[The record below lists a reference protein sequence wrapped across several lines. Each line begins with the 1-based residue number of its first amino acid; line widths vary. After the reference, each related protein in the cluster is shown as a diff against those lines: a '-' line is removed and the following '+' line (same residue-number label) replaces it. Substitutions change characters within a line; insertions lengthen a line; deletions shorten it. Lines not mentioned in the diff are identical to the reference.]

1 LPVVD
6 FGIGVSAG
14 PVFAGNIGAENRYE
28 YTVIGDPVNEAARLA
43 DTAKTIPGRVM
54 ASGAAITRTDDTEQ
68 RRWQSYGSVMLRG
81 WAEATHVS
89 IPLEPGDKNGDHD
102 DR

>member
-1 LPVVD
+1 
-6 FGIGVSAG
+6 
-14 PVFAGNIGAENRYE
+14 
-28 YTVIGDPVNEAARLA
+28 
-43 DTAKTIPGRVM
+43 VM

-81 WAEATHVS
+81 RAEATHVS

-102 DR
+102 DP